1 MHFCMTILLTIM
13 EPEACLLYRK
23 ICENLDVDLEATAC
37 VHSLQYSTVQY
48 HVRNISITETRST
61 IETYNTTNNT

>member
-1 MHFCMTILLTIM
+1 M

-37 VHSLQYSTVQY
+37 VHSLQYSYSNVLKHINTCQSTT
-48 HVRNISITETRST
+48 HTIIT
-61 IETYNTTNNT
+61 